1 MNVQLPK
8 VLFLMAGLLLL
19 SPVIH
24 AEDAKPY
31 TISDVGKIDAN
42 TYLGW
47 KVFHTTCY
55 SCHGVDAKGTD
66 VAPNLIDSINEKKMS
81 RNEVITKILTRYRIT
96 VSADEVAD
104 PTTRRQIMME
114 EVLKHERAEQ
124 GELIMPSWSQNQDIR
139 PHVEDIYAYLKARAD
154 GVLGTGEPE
163 AVLPEK

>member
-1 MNVQLPK
+1 MNKKLLINLCLISGLMLGS
-8 VLFLMAGLLLL
+8 VLA
-19 SPVIH
+19 S
-24 AEDAKPY
+24 AEGEKPY
-31 TISDVGKIDAN
+31 TVTDGKVDKN

-66 VAPNLIDSINEKKMS
+66 VAPSLIDSINEKKMS
-81 RNEVITKILTRYRIT
+81 KNEVITKILTRYRIT

-104 PTTRRQIMME
+104 PATRRQIMME
-114 EVLKHERAEQ
+114 EVLKYERAQQ

-154 GVLGTGEPE
+154 GVLSLGEPKI
-163 AVLPEK
+163 AEK